1 MRIIKCHIEGFGR
14 FSGCDFDFTEGLN
27 VICRENGAGKTT
39 LTAFIKAML
48 YGLGDN
54 RRSVEENERRK
65 YKPWQGGAFGGSMT
79 VAVGERSYVIERSFG
94 AKQSDDSFTLRNAL
108 TGAVSPDYTE
118 NIGLEL
124 FGIDKEGFI
133 RTILFSERTIEADDR
148 ANDTVASR
156 LSDVMGAD
164 GDIGSYSGAIKLLDE
179 RRKRYQ
185 KRGGQGEIAR
195 IKGEI
200 LDYNRRLDELSRLS
214 ARAEEKEREL
224 TELEGE
230 IRALEDRERELRRR
244 HEQQIARRERMALL
258 ERYRDMCEKRD
269 AELEKVKALLDFFG
283 GNVPTLE
290 EVDEARD
297 AAKDA
302 ARLRAEAIGEG
313 ADEVYLSLSEKYST
327 TSQREIERIV
337 QRATELDSDR
347 DRLRKIE
354 QGEDERSLR
363 MRELFPAR
371 LPTEDEI
378 ETAILKAKGK
388 PSAASTALII
398 LGAAAAVSGAA
409 LGALVKPPLFSICAL
424 GVVLSLV
431 GVILRTAGIG
441 RDKKAARAFLG
452 EILPSATGDALGH
465 LYERKNSLSLYNAL
479 SEERARE
486 EVLLRD
492 RISSSEREISAF
504 LEGMGITGGSST
516 DIGRIREEYN
526 EYLSLSRT
534 QQRGAQDR
542 LGKIKRSE
550 ELQARAKRF
559 LDRFPT
565 VTDTPFDEIRANINE
580 YGYRSQNAGR
590 MCSECEKFAAENDI
604 SLGVTELGESEEQ
617 TLREER
623 ALVASQVA
631 EMKRQYTIT
640 EQEYRSLI
648 EECDTE
654 EEVAAAR
661 LAATETLAEYERS
674 LNIIK
679 LTKEL
684 LTLAAENM
692 SSRYIGKT
700 RERFI
705 HYASLIS
712 GEEGEYFVDT
722 DFTVKKNERG
732 EARAETSFSRGTRD
746 LFSLAMRLAL
756 VDSLYEGELPFL
768 ILDDPFISLDDR
780 RRKRAMELISAIA
793 KERQI
798 IYLTCSEARAV

>member
-1 MRIIKCHIEGFGR
+1 MRILKCHIEGFGR
-14 FSGCDFDFTEGLN
+14 FSECDFDFTEGLN

-54 RRSVEENERRK
+54 RKSADENERRK
-65 YKPWQGGAFGGSMT
+65 YKPWQGGVFGGSMT
-79 VAVGERSYVIERSFG
+79 VAVGEKSYVIERSFG

-133 RTILFSERTIEADDR
+133 RTILFSERAIEADDR

-164 GDIGSYSGAIKLLDE
+164 GDIGSYSGAMKLLDE

-200 LDYNRRLDELSRLS
+200 SDYNRRLDELSRLS
-214 ARAEEKEREL
+214 AKAEEKEREL
-224 TELEGE
+224 AQLEGE
-230 IRALEDRERELRRR
+230 IRELGDRESELRRR
-244 HEQQIARRERMALL
+244 HEQQIARRERLALL

-269 AELEKVKALLDFFG
+269 AELERVKALLDFFG
-283 GNVPTLE
+283 GNVPTLD

-302 ARLRAEAIGEG
+302 ARLRDEAIDEG
-313 ADEVYLSLSEKYST
+313 ADEVYLSLSEKYSA
-327 TSQREIERIV
+327 TSQREIERIEEL
-337 QRATELDSDR
+337 ADELDSDR
-347 DRLRKIE
+347 ERLRKIE
-354 QGEDERSLR
+354 QGEDEKSLR

-371 LPTEDEI
+371 LPTEEEI
-378 ETAILKAKGK
+378 DAAITQAKGK
-388 PSAASTALII
+388 PSGLSTALII
-398 LGAAAAVSGAA
+398 LGAVAAVSGAT
-409 LGALVKPPLFSICAL
+409 LGALVKPLLFSICAI
-424 GVVLSLV
+424 GVMLSLV
-431 GVILRTAGIG
+431 GVILRLTGSY
-441 RDKKAARAFLG
+441 RDKKTARAFLG

-465 LYERKNSLSLYNAL
+465 LYERKNSLVLYNTL
-479 SEERARE
+479 LEQRARE
-486 EVLLRD
+486 EALLRE
-492 RISSSEREISAF
+492 RISKSECEISAL
-504 LEGMGITGGSST
+504 LERMGITGGST
-516 DIGRIREEYN
+516 ADIRRIREEYN
-526 EYLSLSRT
+526 DYLSLSRT

-550 ELQARAKRF
+550 ELQAKAKSF
-559 LDRFPT
+559 LERFPT
-565 VTDTPFDEIRANINE
+565 ATDTPFDEIRAHINE

-604 SLGVTELGESEEQ
+604 SAGVTELSEGEEQ
-617 TLREER
+617 ALREER
-623 ALVASQVA
+623 ERVALQLA
-631 EMKRQYTIT
+631 EKKRQYTLT
-640 EQEYRSLI
+640 ERECRSLI

-654 EEVAAAR
+654 EEVRAAR
-661 LAATETLAEYERS
+661 LAAERSLEEYERS

-732 EARAETSFSRGTRD
+732 EARSEASFSRGTKD
-746 LFSLAMRLAL
+746 LFSIAMRLAL
-756 VDSLYEGELPFL
+756 VDSLYDGELPFL

-780 RRKRAMELISAIA
+780 RRKRAMGLISAIA
-793 KERQI
+793 GERQI
-798 IYLTCSEARAV
+798 IYLTCSESRAV